1 MRSAMRCDVL
11 QCTKGMGAVLLLYSR
26 CAACVRRRQDTAD
39 LTALHSLL
47 DEAATKDIR
56 TENIQVGR

>member
-1 MRSAMRCDVL
+1 MRCDVL
-11 QCTKGMGAVLLLYSR
+11 QCTKGIGAVLLLYSR

-39 LTALHSLL
+39 LTTLHSLL

-56 TENIQVGR
+56 TENIKVGR

>member
-1 MRSAMRCDVL
+1 MRCDVL
-11 QCTKGMGAVLLLYSR
+11 QFTKGMGAVLLLYSR
-26 CAACVRRRQDTAD
+26 CAACLRRRQDTAD

-56 TENIQVGR
+56 TENIQVDR

>member
-1 MRSAMRCDVL
+1 
-11 QCTKGMGAVLLLYSR
+11 MGAVLLLYSR
-26 CAACVRRRQDTAD
+26 CAACLRRRQDTAD

-56 TENIQVGR
+56 TENIQVDR

>member
-1 MRSAMRCDVL
+1 
-11 QCTKGMGAVLLLYSR
+11 MGAVLLLYSR

-39 LTALHSLL
+39 LTALHNLL